1 MASNEYHYGFCRSC
15 EKPCWRRRA
24 VQEDPVHYAIVETAR
39 SGQSCCTRGCGEL
52 IAKGSLRIGIPLK
65 DSRGCGGAISAW
77 THLECTMLTQL
88 RDPALTPKFDVETH
102 VYGLDALD
110 GASRASVVAEFSKED
125 READKTL
132 DPEDA
137 AFLPQRALPR
147 VAPPPNIALPLLP
160 YQEEGFGWMLRRERE
175 STGGI
180 LADEMGM
187 GKTLQ
192 CVSLMAHDAC
202 ERAKTKTSLPITLAQ
217 DEEAYGY
224 SLPDS
229 TLVVAPSSALWQWK
243 DEIEKFWVAATD
255 EKGRPLKAPSVEV
268 YYGNRK
274 RVTPEKL
281 QKADVVL
288 TSYPVLEYE
297 YRREHA
303 RCKVKCPCCAK
314 LMLPRKLRQH
324 LKYMC
329 GPYARR
335 TAGQQK
341 TERAAGDRAVAS
353 AKKKKKKKRGPAKP
367 KPAKT
372 ALSFYKAATRDEAKA
387 ELPEDAPNKDIA
399 ALQTKQWKALDA
411 AARRPYVSL
420 AETDKARHARDVKT
434 YEALLKE
441 FEAQASDADDE
452 AAAAPATQGTQL
464 AAPPRRA
471 AGVPTPR
478 AIYQELMASAGRAD
492 EIIPQF
498 QRGRAGPVPPGV
510 AEAGAPYRAR
520 AAGRAAAPPARKRR
534 KEAPPPPA
542 AVLEIDEACVVCGRP
557 TVDAAGAAEA
567 GVLVCDGDPTHE
579 CHLRCAGLE
588 SVPRGTWFC
597 PLCRGLAASAEAA
610 AARRVTPDA
619 AAPSKPS
626 SKPAAKPR
634 ARKPAAPA
642 AAPAPA
648 PAPAAAAEAPV
659 AAPQLELG
667 ETVLVGR
674 TGHVATVE
682 RAPRPGDDEVLV
694 RWESTGH
701 CEDVALADVEK
712 LSAGRSSRR
721 SRVLH
726 ERGGGGSD
734 SDDAPPPPR
743 KPSRA
748 ERALADTLTPGA
760 RDGAPSAVGTDL
772 TASRARRARA
782 PAPAAAAPA
791 DDDSASLECKPR
803 KRKSAGSD
811 DDADFRPVASASDVS
826 SSDDDD
832 DGDASDSDNAV
843 KAKRTK
849 VAKVKRA
856 PPPAAVVVDVDAV
869 DDEAARLRAID
880 ALVEQAIARRAA
892 ELDVSVKKKP
902 AKTKKRKSKKAADD
916 SSSSSSSSEEEEEAK
931 DRRVFAAPDLVNDV
945 EGVDLAGSLLH
956 CGRWRRVVLDEA
968 HRIKGF
974 TSSTAKAAFAL
985 RAERR
990 WGLTGTPLQNR
1001 VKELQSL
1008 VRFLKVDPY
1017 AYYFCSRKGCDCKT
1031 LHWAFGARGA
1041 RCEHCDHP
1049 PMAHYNCF
1057 NRKILK
1063 PIEQAGYAGAGA
1075 RALRTLRGDILNV
1088 VMLRRTKAE
1097 RAADLKLP
1105 PLEIRVEELTLS
1117 PPEQDFYNCLYKKTK
1132 SRFDAF
1138 VQKGTAMHNYA
1149 HIFELLARMRQCL
1162 DHPYLVVHGKD
1173 AENSMN
1179 AAAPGFYDLCACCN
1193 AQIQDAADCAVA
1205 QCRHTFH
1212 RDCASQ
1218 IIDEANQRGE
1228 APECPTCFQPLTLQV
1243 SRVHGV
1249 AEEDVDDGEKPKA
1262 KPRKKQ
1268 KQATI
1273 DKGLKTLGLKKS
1285 DPLPA
1290 LARESDSEEEEALDL
1305 EALPQQTQDE
1315 NRVDAATRDVCV
1327 VCLDAPRDTM
1337 LFNCGHVCACASC
1350 VDQLKKRD
1358 FSCPVCREPIKR
1370 VARVN
1375 SEGKGS
1381 RLGRASIL
1389 QKIDLRKWR
1398 TSTKVEACF
1407 NAIDS
1412 DRKADPAVKSIIFSQ
1427 YRTMLDLMEWRLRLG
1442 GQRVVKLTGDMPLA
1456 ERKSVLARFKSD
1468 SSIAAILLSLKAGGE
1483 GLNLQEASRVYLLE
1497 PWWNPA
1503 VEMQAIQRAHR
1514 IGQSKKVVAT
1524 RFVTTSANEPTI
1536 EQQMFRLQEKKRLVF
1551 EGTVDGSAASFSK
1564 LTLEDLAF
1572 LFHRGSRS

>member
-452 AAAAPATQGTQL
+452 AASAPATQGTQL

-498 QRGRAGPVPPGV
+498 QRG
-510 AEAGAPYRAR
+510 
-520 AAGRAAAPPARKRR
+520 
-534 KEAPPPPA
+534 
-542 AVLEIDEACVVCGRP
+542 
-557 TVDAAGAAEA
+557 
-567 GVLVCDGDPTHE
+567 
-579 CHLRCAGLE
+579 
-588 SVPRGTWFC
+588 PR
-597 PLCRGLAASAEAA
+597 
-610 AARRVTPDA
+610 TP
-619 AAPSKPS
+619 
-626 SKPAAKPR
+626 
-634 ARKPAAPA
+634 
-642 AAPAPA
+642 
-648 PAPAAAAEAPV
+648 
-659 AAPQLELG
+659 
-667 ETVLVGR
+667 
-674 TGHVATVE
+674 
-682 RAPRPGDDEVLV
+682 
-694 RWESTGH
+694 
-701 CEDVALADVEK
+701 
-712 LSAGRSSRR
+712 
-721 SRVLH
+721 
-726 ERGGGGSD
+726 
-734 SDDAPPPPR
+734 
-743 KPSRA
+743 
-748 ERALADTLTPGA
+748 
-760 RDGAPSAVGTDL
+760 
-772 TASRARRARA
+772 
-782 PAPAAAAPA
+782 
-791 DDDSASLECKPR
+791 
-803 KRKSAGSD
+803 
-811 DDADFRPVASASDVS
+811 
-826 SSDDDD
+826 
-832 DGDASDSDNAV
+832 
-843 KAKRTK
+843 
-849 VAKVKRA
+849 
-856 PPPAAVVVDVDAV
+856 
-869 DDEAARLRAID
+869 
-880 ALVEQAIARRAA
+880 
-892 ELDVSVKKKP
+892 
-902 AKTKKRKSKKAADD
+902 
-916 SSSSSSSSEEEEEAK
+916 
-931 DRRVFAAPDLVNDV
+931 
-945 EGVDLAGSLLH
+945 
-956 CGRWRRVVLDEA
+956 
-968 HRIKGF
+968 
-974 TSSTAKAAFAL
+974 
-985 RAERR
+985 
-990 WGLTGTPLQNR
+990 
-1001 VKELQSL
+1001 
-1008 VRFLKVDPY
+1008 
-1017 AYYFCSRKGCDCKT
+1017 
-1031 LHWAFGARGA
+1031 
-1041 RCEHCDHP
+1041 
-1049 PMAHYNCF
+1049 
-1057 NRKILK
+1057 
-1063 PIEQAGYAGAGA
+1063 
-1075 RALRTLRGDILNV
+1075 
-1088 VMLRRTKAE
+1088 
-1097 RAADLKLP
+1097 
-1105 PLEIRVEELTLS
+1105 
-1117 PPEQDFYNCLYKKTK
+1117 
-1132 SRFDAF
+1132 
-1138 VQKGTAMHNYA
+1138 
-1149 HIFELLARMRQCL
+1149 
-1162 DHPYLVVHGKD
+1162 
-1173 AENSMN
+1173 
-1179 AAAPGFYDLCACCN
+1179 
-1193 AQIQDAADCAVA
+1193 
-1205 QCRHTFH
+1205 
-1212 RDCASQ
+1212 
-1218 IIDEANQRGE
+1218 
-1228 APECPTCFQPLTLQV
+1228 
-1243 SRVHGV
+1243 
-1249 AEEDVDDGEKPKA
+1249 
-1262 KPRKKQ
+1262 
-1268 KQATI
+1268 
-1273 DKGLKTLGLKKS
+1273 
-1285 DPLPA
+1285 
-1290 LARESDSEEEEALDL
+1290 
-1305 EALPQQTQDE
+1305 
-1315 NRVDAATRDVCV
+1315 
-1327 VCLDAPRDTM
+1327 
-1337 LFNCGHVCACASC
+1337 
-1350 VDQLKKRD
+1350 
-1358 FSCPVCREPIKR
+1358 
-1370 VARVN
+1370 
-1375 SEGKGS
+1375 
-1381 RLGRASIL
+1381 
-1389 QKIDLRKWR
+1389 
-1398 TSTKVEACF
+1398 
-1407 NAIDS
+1407 
-1412 DRKADPAVKSIIFSQ
+1412 
-1427 YRTMLDLMEWRLRLG
+1427 
-1442 GQRVVKLTGDMPLA
+1442 
-1456 ERKSVLARFKSD
+1456 
-1468 SSIAAILLSLKAGGE
+1468 
-1483 GLNLQEASRVYLLE
+1483 
-1497 PWWNPA
+1497 
-1503 VEMQAIQRAHR
+1503 
-1514 IGQSKKVVAT
+1514 
-1524 RFVTTSANEPTI
+1524 
-1536 EQQMFRLQEKKRLVF
+1536 
-1551 EGTVDGSAASFSK
+1551 
-1564 LTLEDLAF
+1564 
-1572 LFHRGSRS
+1572 

>member
-1 MASNEYHYGFCRSC
+1 MIRLGQNDGRNGPAASSIGQAQVTAETLGER
-15 EKPCWRRRA
+15 
-24 VQEDPVHYAIVETAR
+24 IGGVETEASSLSRGLGAEEGLEDTVPKIGVYAGAR
-39 SGQSCCTRGCGEL
+39 VPDLNLRPGPISAACVSHGGLSLALPDHDFEFAPARHGLNTVHREIPDHLFQLLGIGPGRNRFFGAELQCHAIRTGLFHLDHQLFGEL
-52 IAKGSLRIGIPLK
+52 
-65 DSRGCGGAISAW
+65 
-77 THLECTMLTQL
+77 
-88 RDPALTPKFDVETH
+88 
-102 VYGLDALD
+102 
-110 GASRASVVAEFSKED
+110 
-125 READKTL
+125 
-132 DPEDA
+132 
-137 AFLPQRALPR
+137 
-147 VAPPPNIALPLLP
+147 
-160 YQEEGFGWMLRRERE
+160 
-175 STGGI
+175 
-180 LADEMGM
+180 
-187 GKTLQ
+187 
-192 CVSLMAHDAC
+192 
-202 ERAKTKTSLPITLAQ
+202 
-217 DEEAYGY
+217 
-224 SLPDS
+224 
-229 TLVVAPSSALWQWK
+229 
-243 DEIEKFWVAATD
+243 
-255 EKGRPLKAPSVEV
+255 
-268 YYGNRK
+268 
-274 RVTPEKL
+274 
-281 QKADVVL
+281 
-288 TSYPVLEYE
+288 
-297 YRREHA
+297 
-303 RCKVKCPCCAK
+303 
-314 LMLPRKLRQH
+314 
-324 LKYMC
+324 
-329 GPYARR
+329 
-335 TAGQQK
+335 
-341 TERAAGDRAVAS
+341 
-353 AKKKKKKKRGPAKP
+353 
-367 KPAKT
+367 
-372 ALSFYKAATRDEAKA
+372 
-387 ELPEDAPNKDIA
+387 
-399 ALQTKQWKALDA
+399 
-411 AARRPYVSL
+411 
-420 AETDKARHARDVKT
+420 
-434 YEALLKE
+434 
-441 FEAQASDADDE
+441 
-452 AAAAPATQGTQL
+452 
-464 AAPPRRA
+464 
-471 AGVPTPR
+471 
-478 AIYQELMASAGRAD
+478 
-492 EIIPQF
+492 
-498 QRGRAGPVPPGV
+498 
-510 AEAGAPYRAR
+510 
-520 AAGRAAAPPARKRR
+520 
-534 KEAPPPPA
+534 
-542 AVLEIDEACVVCGRP
+542 
-557 TVDAAGAAEA
+557 
-567 GVLVCDGDPTHE
+567 
-579 CHLRCAGLE
+579 
-588 SVPRGTWFC
+588 
-597 PLCRGLAASAEAA
+597 
-610 AARRVTPDA
+610 
-619 AAPSKPS
+619 
-626 SKPAAKPR
+626 
-634 ARKPAAPA
+634 
-642 AAPAPA
+642 
-648 PAPAAAAEAPV
+648 
-659 AAPQLELG
+659 
-667 ETVLVGR
+667 
-674 TGHVATVE
+674 
-682 RAPRPGDDEVLV
+682 
-694 RWESTGH
+694 
-701 CEDVALADVEK
+701 
-712 LSAGRSSRR
+712 
-721 SRVLH
+721 
-726 ERGGGGSD
+726 
-734 SDDAPPPPR
+734 
-743 KPSRA
+743 
-748 ERALADTLTPGA
+748 
-760 RDGAPSAVGTDL
+760 
-772 TASRARRARA
+772 
-782 PAPAAAAPA
+782 
-791 DDDSASLECKPR
+791 
-803 KRKSAGSD
+803 
-811 DDADFRPVASASDVS
+811 
-826 SSDDDD
+826 
-832 DGDASDSDNAV
+832 
-843 KAKRTK
+843 
-849 VAKVKRA
+849 
-856 PPPAAVVVDVDAV
+856 
-869 DDEAARLRAID
+869 ID